1 MNIRDILGVP
11 HFNDNKPRVRQAE
24 HRSHKNGG
32 SSDYRV
38 RGVRG
43 EGDAKHSVGKV
54 HKESGLR
61 Y

>member
-11 HFNDNKPRVRQAE
+11 HFNDNKPRARQAE
-24 HRSHKNGG
+24 NRK
-32 SSDYRV
+32 DYRV

>member
-24 HRSHKNGG
+24 NRKDYHK
-32 SSDYRV
+32 
-38 RGVRG
+38 RGVRAS
-43 EGDAKHSVGKV
+43 GDAMKSVGKV